1 MIIISSKILKTRKER
16 LLAGLF
22 LEIKG
27 FAPKRS
33 KSCSQAIADELGI
46 TGTRTTQYKQLQKE
60 IADDKIKLGAAHA
73 KASNLDRA
81 ET

>member
-1 MIIISSKILKTRKER
+1 MSIIISSKILKTRKER

-27 FAPKRS
+27 FAPKKS

-46 TGTRTTQYKQLQKE
+46 TGIRTTQYKQLRKE
-60 IADDKIKLGAAHA
+60 IANDKVRATHA
-73 KASNLDRA
+73 EASNLDCA